1 MTNQLTATIVWLLL
15 LFGLMYFFTI
25 RPQQKQQKEFR
36 DMIAKLKKGDKII
49 TIGGFHGTITDIKDQ
64 TVIVRLADKVEV
76 ELQKS
81 GIRMVLGKKND

>member
-1 MTNQLTATIVWLLL
+1 MAANQISATVVWLVL

-36 DMIAKLKKGDKII
+36 EMVSKLKKGDKIV
-49 TIGGFHGTITDIKDQ
+49 TIGGFHGTIADIKDQ
-64 TVIVRLADKVEV
+64 TVLVRLAEKVEV

-81 GIRMVLGKKND
+81 GIRMVLGKKE